1 MYVCN
6 IRHFFLSF
14 FALLGPLGLILGQ
27 HFLKRCSNAAIPWS
41 GNFLGGPKK
50 QRYYNRCDENDLLHI
65 FNWLKNFSKNK
76 SSFRGL

>member
-14 FALLGPLGLILGQ
+14 FAPLGPLGLILGQ
-27 HFLKRCSNAAIPWS
+27 HFLKKCSNAAIPFS

-50 QRYYNRCDENDLLHI
+50 TKGTIIDVMKMICYTSLT
-65 FNWLKNFSKNK
+65 
-76 SSFRGL
+76 G